1 MAGLGKRRST
11 GRRRKRPGTGVIWS
25 RERARKVNKV
35 ASRQAWALTLH
46 VQRDLAYD
54 LDVRPLVAHV
64 AEGMAAFFRDQL
76 QAGQRADGFGPLEHV
91 KASTK
96 AIDPREGDQMGTRSG
111 YGAEHWWLG
120 KLSGNAFRATRL
132 VKPYG
137 GSAGPKPSK
146 PSGLERDHLLNVL
159 LKRGYDFQSVR
170 GKARKRLTELFAEWL
185 ATTIGEQPGMGEPRP
200 QSGTLPEIG
209 GGG

>member
-1 MAGLGKRRST
+1 M
-11 GRRRKRPGTGVIWS
+11 IWS
-25 RERARKVNKV
+25 KERLRRVNK
-35 ASRQAWALTLH
+35 APNRKALALTLH

-64 AEGMAAFFRDQL
+64 SEGMAVFFRDQL
-76 QAGQRADGFGPLEHV
+76 LAGQRADGFGPLEDV
-91 KASTK
+91 KPATK
-96 AIDPREGDQMGTRSG
+96 AIDPRQGDQMGVRSS
-111 YGAEHWWLG
+111 YGARNWWLG
-120 KLSGNAFRATRL
+120 KLSGNAFRAARL

-159 LKRGYDFQSVR
+159 LKRGFDFQSVR
-170 GKARKRLTELFAEWL
+170 GKARKRAVELFAEWMGT
-185 ATTIGEQPGMGEPRP
+185 AIGEQPGMGEPRT

-209 GGG
+209 GG

>member
-1 MAGLGKRRST
+1 M
-11 GRRRKRPGTGVIWS
+11 IWS
-25 RERARKVNKV
+25 KERARKVNKV
-35 ASRQAWALTLH
+35 ASRKAWAVTIH
-46 VQRDLAYD
+46 VERDLAYD

-64 AEGMAAFFRDQL
+64 SEGLAAFFRDQL
-76 QAGQRADGFGPLEHV
+76 EKGERADGFGRLEHV

-111 YGAEHWWLG
+111 FGAEHWWLG
-120 KLSGNAFRATRL
+120 RLSGNAFRATRL

-159 LKRGYDFQSVR
+159 LKRGFDFQSVR
-170 GKARKRLTELFAEWL
+170 GKARKRGIELANEWL
-185 ATTIGEQPGMGEPRP
+185 ATTVGEQPGAGEPRAE
-200 QSGTLPEIG
+200 SGTLPEIARG
-209 GGG
+209 S